1 MTGFRL
7 AASAATL
14 GAIAAL
20 SLAPMMGARAFQ
32 GHPAGAGAAAHLL
45 LAEAMAPGEYTLGS
59 LRIKAPWMRATPKGA
74 KVAGGF
80 LLITNTGSEPDRLIS
95 VESDIATTVDVHQ
108 MTMSGG
114 VMNMRPVEQP
124 LVIAPGATLE
134 LKPGSYHVMFSGL
147 KQGVKEGD
155 KVKASLTFEKAGKV
169 EIEFVAGGIAAG
181 GPAMPSSAMPHKM

>member
-20 SLAPMMGARAFQ
+20 SLAPMMGARAFP
-32 GHPAGAGAAAHLL
+32 GETAGNDGATHHLL
-45 LAEAMAPGEYTLGS
+45 VAEAMMPGEYTLGS

-80 LLITNTGSEPDRLIS
+80 LLITNTGSEPDRLMS
-95 VESDIATTVDVHQ
+95 VESDIAATVDVHQ

-114 VMNMRPVEQP
+114 VMNMRPVDQP

-181 GPAMPSSAMPHKM
+181 GPMPMHKM